1 MAYKYIF
8 FDADNTLYDFNKAE
22 ASALRESIIRM
33 GNEWDDSLIPLYHEI
48 NDKLWKDFEKK
59 LIDTK
64 RLRVER
70 FEILKQRAG
79 LDYDSSIMSPVYVEA
94 LSHYAYLLEGAK
106 ELLEKLYENHTL
118 VLSTNGLSSV
128 QRGRIE
134 MSGIGKYFKEILI
147 SEEIGIQKPDAGYF
161 AKGLEKLGFPQ
172 KEEVLVIGDSLSSD
186 IMGAKNAGLDSCLF
200 TNGKN
205 PGAEE
210 IAAMNPKPDYI
221 AADYSEIEAVIE
233 HGGKK

>member
-1 MAYKYIF
+1 MGFKYVF

-22 ASALRESIIRM
+22 AGALRESVIRM
-33 GNEWDDSLIPLYHEI
+33 GEKWDDSLIPLYHEI

-70 FEILKQRAG
+70 FEILKQRTG
-79 LDYDSSIMSPVYVEA
+79 MSFDSSIMAPVYVEA
-94 LSHYAYLLEGAK
+94 LAHYAYLLDGAIDV
-106 ELLEKLYENHTL
+106 LEQLHEKYTL

-134 MSGIGKYFKEILI
+134 ISGIGKYFREILI

-161 AKGLEKLGFPQ
+161 RKGLEKLGFPPV
-172 KEEVLVIGDSLSSD
+172 EEVLVVGDSLSSD
-186 IMGAKNAGLDSCLF
+186 IRGARNAGLKSCLF
-200 TNGKN
+200 TNGRK
-205 PGAEE
+205 PDALETATME
-210 IAAMNPKPDYI
+210 PKPDYI
-221 AADYSEIEAVIE
+221 ISELSQLEEILEQGADE
-233 HGGKK
+233 